1 MRPSEILRRHRE
13 DVLQIIAAH
22 HATNPRVFGSVA
34 RGEDIEGSD
43 IDILVDRQPGL
54 TLLEQAYMTEELQDL
69 LKVHVDVITSGAPS
83 QRFLS
88 RALQD
93 ARSI

>member
-69 LKVHVDVITSGAPS
+69 LKVHVDVITSTAPS